1 MTAQIIAAVLL
12 IGFFFILS
20 KAAMGMLGKDHPLAK
35 VFPLGSSFLV
45 AFFLG
50 LMFIGE

>member
-1 MTAQIIAAVLL
+1 MVAEIIGAVLL
-12 IGFFFILS
+12 IGFFVIMT
-20 KAAMGMLGKDHPLAK
+20 KACMGMLGKEHPLAK
-35 VFPLGSSFLV
+35 IFPIGSSVLV

>member
-1 MTAQIIAAVLL
+1 MVAEIIGAVLL
-12 IGFFFILS
+12 IGFFFIMT
-20 KAAMGMLGKDHPLAK
+20 KVCMGMLGKEHPLAK
-35 VFPLGSSFLV
+35 VFPLGSSVLV

>member
-1 MTAQIIAAVLL
+1 MLTEIIGALL
-12 IGFFFILS
+12 IIGFFYMMT
-20 KAAMGMLGKDHPLAK
+20 KVCMGMLGKEHPLAK
-35 VFPLGSSFLV
+35 IFPIGSSVLV